1 MAFQLVMKNGPAP
14 GKIYSL
20 EKSEISIGREA
31 GSDVFVNDVEVS
43 RQHARL
49 TDQAG
54 NYILE
59 DLGSTN
65 GSFVNGQRVVGS
77 RILRPGDTILLG
89 ENVSLTFEAVPFDP
103 NATQVSLSS
112 TLSEE
117 QQSESESAIPQE
129 DQVPPPPPPA
139 QPAYAGRVPDSPVE
153 PLIPEESS
161 PRRTWLWAGCG
172 CAVVLACALVG
183 IAFVF
188 DYINLYCTPPFRDVM
203 VLFGAACP

>member
-153 PLIPEESS
+153 LLIPEESS

>member
-20 EKSEISIGREA
+20 DKSEISIGREA
-31 GSDVFVNDVEVS
+31 GSDVFINDVEVS
-43 RQHARL
+43 RHHARL
-49 TDQAG
+49 NDQAS
-54 NYILE
+54 NYVLE

-65 GSFVNGQRVVGS
+65 GTFVNGQRVVDQ
-77 RILRPGDTILLG
+77 RILQPGDTILLG

-103 NATQVSLSS
+103 NATQVSQAS

-117 QQSESESAIPQE
+117 SPPQYE
-129 DQVPPPPPPA
+129 NAVIQEEQTPPPPLPE
-139 QPAYAGRVPDSPVE
+139 QPVYVGRVPVSPVE
-153 PLIPEESS
+153 PLSPEESS

-172 CAVVLACALVG
+172 CAVMLTCAVVGLAY
-183 IAFVF
+183 VF

-203 VLFGAACP
+203 VIFGAVCP